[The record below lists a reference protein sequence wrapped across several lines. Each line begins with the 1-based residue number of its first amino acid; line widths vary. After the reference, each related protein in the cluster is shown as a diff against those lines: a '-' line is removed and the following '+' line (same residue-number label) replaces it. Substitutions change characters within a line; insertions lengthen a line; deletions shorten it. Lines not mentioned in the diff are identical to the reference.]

1 MNRIQPIHP
10 TLTRALTN
18 TVTRATAVAASFLLP
33 AIAYA
38 AAPAHGAA
46 ESADAHGGGHDGGVV
61 FFNNP
66 FAGEEKTGIIWL
78 FINFAALMFILN
90 KLLFVPLKRKT
101 AAKHDSIKESL
112 EKATAA
118 HKEAES
124 IISEYRGRMEKLDDE
139 IAELKANA
147 KKRAESDRQS
157 IIEAAEAEA
166 LRIKESATAAAERD
180 AEGRRKALENE
191 ILDRALERAEV
202 AIRKTIAAGDQRR
215 MVDDYVQ
222 GLAGMKLGS
231 PGQAT
236 TQSSAAPTAIPTG
249 GAS

>member
-1 MNRIQPIHP
+1 MNRIYPIRHP
-10 TLTRALTN
+10 RMTAL
-18 TVTRATAVAASFLLP
+18 TRATAVAASFLLP
-33 AIAYA
+33 AIAFA
-38 AAPAHGAA
+38 AAPEHGAEA
-46 ESADAHGGGHDGGVV
+46 AHDAGHDGGIV

-66 FAGEEKTGIIWL
+66 FAGEEKTGILWL

-90 KLLFVPLKRKT
+90 KLLFVPLRRKT
-101 AAKHDSIKESL
+101 AAKHDDIKASL

-139 IAELKANA
+139 IAEVMANA
-147 KKRAESDRQS
+147 KKRAETDRKS
-157 IIEAAEAEA
+157 IIAAAEAEA
-166 LRIKESATAAAERD
+166 QRIKESATASAERE

-191 ILDRALERAEV
+191 ILDRALDRAEA

-215 MVDDYVQ
+215 MVDGYVQ
-222 GLAGMKLGS
+222 GIAGMKLGS

-236 TQSSAAPTAIPTG
+236 TTAPTAPTAPTAG
-249 GAS
+249 GAA

>member
-1 MNRIQPIHP
+1 MNRIHPIQR
-10 TLTRALTN
+10 TL
-18 TVTRATAVAASFLLP
+18 TRATAVAASFLLP

-46 ESADAHGGGHDGGVV
+46 EGHADAHAGGHDGGIV

-66 FAGEEKTGIIWL
+66 FAGEEKTGILWL

-90 KLLFVPLKRKT
+90 KLLFVPLRRKT
-101 AAKHDSIKESL
+101 AAKHDDIKASL

-118 HKEAES
+118 HTEAES

-147 KKRAESDRQS
+147 KKRAESDRKS

-166 LRIKESATAAAERD
+166 QRIKDSAKAAAERD

-222 GLAGMKLGS
+222 GLGGMKLGS
-231 PGQAT
+231 PGKAT
-236 TQSSAAPTAIPTG
+236 TTTSTNTSG
-249 GAS
+249 GAA

>member
-1 MNRIQPIHP
+1 MNRIHPIH
-10 TLTRALTN
+10 RAL
-18 TVTRATAVAASFLLP
+18 TRATAVAASFLLP

-38 AAPAHGAA
+38 AAPAHGA
-46 ESADAHGGGHDGGVV
+46 EEAHGAAEAHDSSLV

-66 FAGEEKTGIIWL
+66 FAGEEKTALVWL
-78 FINFAALMFILN
+78 FINFAVLMLILN
-90 KLLFVPLKRKT
+90 KLLFVPLRRKT
-101 AAKHDSIKESL
+101 AAKHDDIKSSL

-118 HKEAES
+118 HEEATS

-147 KKRAESDRQS
+147 KKRAENDRKS

-180 AEGRRKALENE
+180 AEGRRKDLENE
-191 ILDRALERAEV
+191 ILDRALERAEA

-215 MVDDYVQ
+215 MADDYVQ

-231 PGQAT
+231 PGQT
-236 TQSSAAPTAIPTG
+236 TTTNSG
-249 GAS
+249 GAA